1 MATTT
6 IVPEL
11 IHPSAVASF
20 LQVAFN
26 PRKDIEINGDGSSFV
41 HSSDEPHR
49 IYEASE
55 HPKPSKKSEASKE
68 SEGAENF
75 DAFEEYC
82 AGKESNVVTEESEE
96 SKRDEFIA
104 SLKARSSAP
113 GPDEPSLHV

>member
-26 PRKDIEINGDGSSFV
+26 PRKDIEVNGDGSSVV

-55 HPKPSKKSEASKE
+55 HPKPSKKSEASTE
-68 SEGAENF
+68 SEGAEEF
-75 DAFEEYC
+75 DAVEEYC
-82 AGKESNVVTEESEE
+82 TGKESNVTEESEE